1 MATDGPIPE
10 KWVASFSKSLN
21 LFVEA
26 GVATEFLQDLTVP
39 ELHK

>member
-1 MATDGPIPE
+1 MATDGNIPE

-26 GVATEFLQDLTVP
+26 GVDTEFLQGPTVS